1 METVSGELT
10 DFCFVVAP
18 NGEADAQA
26 SETVRRRFG
35 FLAEETRMQIIAA
48 IGQRVRSLVERG
60 SGRPITVT
68 ISMEDGAING
78 AVTDRDEPHD
88 GNGTEIPFEIPLP
101 RLENDSP
108 G

>member
-26 SETVRRRFG
+26 SETVRSRFA
-35 FLAEETRMQIIAA
+35 FLAEETRMQVIAA
-48 IGQRVRSLVERG
+48 VGQRVRSLVERG

-88 GNGTEIPFEIPLP
+88 GTEIPFEIPLP